1 MYMYAFILCVSVCVY
16 TVTSVSASP
25 PVLLLQ
31 RGDSSRKPLNVKE
44 NSALHGKHPA
54 ERRDG
59 KVGGRSLPS
68 EYRGIPRSEFRAP
81 ISWAFLYKLHRVIVA
96 VWIPSVSQRLT
107 FSTGWEASGRKSLT
121 TTQQLPFRLE
131 SWVSDLCYCGGRLG

>member
-16 TVTSVSASP
+16 TVTSVSASSP
-25 PVLLLQ
+25 MLLLQ

-68 EYRGIPRSEFRAP
+68 EYRGIQRSEFRAP
-81 ISWAFLYKLHRVIVA
+81 ISWAFFVQA
-96 VWIPSVSQRLT
+96 SQ
-107 FSTGWEASGRKSLT
+107 S
-121 TTQQLPFRLE
+121 
-131 SWVSDLCYCGGRLG
+131 YCGCVDSFSKPETHI

>member
-1 MYMYAFILCVSVCVY
+1 VS
-16 TVTSVSASP
+16 TEASHVQNLEHP
-25 PVLLLQ
+25 S
-31 RGDSSRKPLNVKE
+31 RGL
-44 NSALHGKHPA
+44 
-54 ERRDG
+54 
-59 KVGGRSLPS
+59 
-68 EYRGIPRSEFRAP
+68 
-81 ISWAFLYKLHRVIVA
+81 FLYKLHRVIVA